1 MLSFKHAA
9 YKESILLYLINISQ
23 HKTASRPG
31 TPKIPAI
38 SALATVIF
46 SPKPTAAP
54 IRFTSHSAAAPITPF
69 HTSLNGSDKN

>member
-1 MLSFKHAA
+1 MLSFKYPA

-38 SALATVIF
+38 SALATVI
-46 SPKPTAAP
+46 SSHQTA
-54 IRFTSHSAAAPITPF
+54 
-69 HTSLNGSDKN
+69 